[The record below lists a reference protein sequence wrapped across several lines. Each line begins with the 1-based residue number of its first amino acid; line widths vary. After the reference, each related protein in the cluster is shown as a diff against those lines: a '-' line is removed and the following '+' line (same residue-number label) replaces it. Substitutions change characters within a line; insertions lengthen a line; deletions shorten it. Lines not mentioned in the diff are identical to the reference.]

1 MKEEKRLRKEKEIEL
16 AQKALNKKPMTTE
29 ELEEY
34 QKYKTKE
41 VIDKVF
47 KTLGAVVAILLFI
60 VSFDFFFEGSL
71 LGLIFDPE
79 SFNKYWEVMYRGEN
93 MFFDD
98 WLLIG
103 KWIGVFIITVVQFIL
118 CGGIATVLIF
128 YIKDLIDIFKD
139 FFKRTGKVTKEV
151 AVSIKKAVIEEN
163 PTGKKRTKRKKK
175 LFEDENV
182 SDLIDVNEEDLDKL
196 LTSPPENTGK
206 KRSEKNIE

>member
-1 MKEEKRLRKEKEIEL
+1 MKEEKKLRKEKEIEL
-16 AQKALNKKPMTTE
+16 TQKALNKKPMTTE

-41 VIDKVF
+41 VIDKIF
-47 KTLGAVVAILLFI
+47 KTLGAAVAILLFI

-79 SFNKYWEVMYRGEN
+79 SYNRYWDVIYRGEN

-103 KWIGVFIITVVQFIL
+103 EWIGVFIITIVQFIL
-118 CGGIATVLIF
+118 CGGIAAVLIF
-128 YIKDLIDIFKD
+128 YIKDLIDIFRD
-139 FFKRTGKVTKEV
+139 FFTRTGKVTKEV
-151 AVSIKKAVIEEN
+151 AVSIKKAVVNEN
-163 PTGKKRTKRKKK
+163 SSETKKAKRKKK
-175 LFEDENV
+175 LFDDQNT
-182 SDLIDVNEEDLDKL
+182 SDLIDVNDEDLDKL
-196 LTSPPENTGK
+196 LTLPPEIGK